1 MSKRRKLESAVER
14 IHLRYGKA
22 ALKKGISQPPLPQ
35 PISTSFKRLNQI
47 TGCNGIPQGHIT
59 LLSGASG
66 SGKRILAYKTVR
78 NAQRRWN
85 NVCIIKLN
93 QISDADYLERC
104 GVDVGPKH
112 LFFVQPTLAQV
123 VPLLLDLVK
132 TKQLR
137 MILVDSLLE
146 IATNRKVAARLQSSL
161 DLLIHAARE
170 ANCAVVFI
178 DEPKSSQDTASAL
191 SKAVCNKAALCL
203 ELQLLQWLRDGSDLT
218 GYQSLVHVTRS
229 RWPHHPDRTVTIEII
244 FNGTVKARDMW

>member
-59 LLSGASG
+59 LLSGPPE
-66 SGKRILAYKTVR
+66 SGKRILAYKSLS

-85 NVCIIKLN
+85 NVCIIQLN

-104 GVDVGPKH
+104 GVKVGSTH
-112 LFFVQPTLAQV
+112 LFFVQPTLAQL
-123 VPLLLDLVK
+123 VPLLLDLVQ

-146 IATNRKVAARLQSSL
+146 VATHRKIASRLQAAL
-161 DLLIHAARE
+161 DRLVHAARE

-178 DEPKSSQDTASAL
+178 DETKSSRDKRSAL
-191 SKAVCNKAALCL
+191 GKAVCNKAALCL
-203 ELQLLQWLRDGSDLT
+203 ELQLLQWMREGREVT

-229 RWPHHPDRTVTIEII
+229 RWPHQPNRTVTIEIV
-244 FNGTVKARDMW
+244 FNGTVKARDM